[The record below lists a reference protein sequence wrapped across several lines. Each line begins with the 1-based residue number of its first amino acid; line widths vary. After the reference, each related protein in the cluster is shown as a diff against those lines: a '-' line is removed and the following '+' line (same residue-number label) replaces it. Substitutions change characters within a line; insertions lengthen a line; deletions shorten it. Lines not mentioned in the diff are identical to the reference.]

1 MALIPIM
8 GQPVNLVP
16 NNERAFGCEP
26 ENSFCTLY
34 KQSSDIEDFIF
45 VQMEQTPCNPSIIS
59 NGNFA
64 DDEDWTFD
72 TDVVIAQN
80 KATHVVG
87 VEGEISQD
95 LSAVL
100 VDTYHQ
106 IKVTVTGMSGGS
118 IGVYFTQSGTPS
130 ATITENGIYTFY
142 LYDLGDN
149 DNLTFVFS
157 SDCDAS
163 ISEVAVFGLID
174 EATAAAN
181 ATINTIDG
189 VYVANMTATLIDEF
203 IIYRITTAALEGC
216 YNITIIDPCINFD
229 ELTEVFTDTT
239 FDDAGEWTVG
249 TDIGVTPD
257 VSSGRFNDPAD
268 YWGKLSFAVQ
278 PFNIPTGVDLFM
290 VAKVV
295 TGTLFTGGTVSI
307 KTENLDIVQF
317 GGGFLAQNTTYQKA
331 LVVPSD
337 HFDPTTLDMG
347 IEHQAAW
354 DTFFPTPT
362 ANSDYYPGV
371 TINQF
376 LEVSLKVAPVSQV
389 SGVFFSNCIKVSTD
403 VSGTQL
409 VEGFADPINSF
420 PAGNKSLGFMFLQ
433 GFFWLRARL
442 SIQFSNPHSP
452 IKTENYLYSS
462 GRKKKAYAQV
472 GKAWDLTFHAVDENM
487 HDTIA
492 NIINCDQF
500 TIEGNEYITDEKEYT
515 ANYGPKGV
523 DPVGEST
530 IEVQKIQNTRFNTNV

>member
-1 MALIPIM
+1 MALKPIM

-34 KQSSDIEDFIF
+34 SKDSSEAIMFEM
-45 VQMEQTPCNPSIIS
+45 QQTPCDPSIIS
-59 NGNFA
+59 NGTFA
-64 DDEDWTFD
+64 DGTDWTPD
-72 TDVVIAQN
+72 ADVIIAQN

-87 VEGEISQD
+87 IIGEITQD

-100 VDTYHQ
+100 INTYFQ
-106 IKVTVTGMSGGS
+106 VKVTVTGMSAGT
-118 IGVYFTQSGTPS
+118 IDIYFTQAGTAS
-130 ATITENGIYTFY
+130 ATISENGIYTFY
-142 LYDLGDN
+142 LYDVGDN
-149 DNLTFVFS
+149 DDITFVFS
-157 SDCDAS
+157 ADCDGS
-163 ISEVAVFGLID
+163 IGDVEVFGLINESD
-174 EATAAAN
+174 A
-181 ATINTIDG
+181 ATI
-189 VYVANMTATLIDEF
+189 ATLYTSEGVFAATMIAYNIDDYLIF
-203 IIYRITTAALEGC
+203 RAATSSLEEGC
-216 YNITIIDPCINFD
+216 YTITVVDPCID
-229 ELTEVFTDTT
+229 IDSLTEAFADPT
-239 FDDAGEWTVG
+239 FDDAGEWSVG

-257 VSSGRFNDPAD
+257 VSSGRFNVPAD
-268 YWGKLSFAVQ
+268 YWGKKSFAVQ

-295 TGTLFTGGTVSI
+295 TGTLFTGGTVTI
-307 KTENLDIVQF
+307 KTDLAGITQF
-317 GGGFLAQNTTYQKA
+317 GGGLLAQNTAYTKS
-331 LVVPSD
+331 LIMPSGY
-337 HFDPTTLDMG
+337 FDPSSLDMG

-354 DTFFPTPT
+354 DAFFPTPT
-362 ANSDYYPGV
+362 ANIYYITGDN
-371 TINQF
+371 NQF
-376 LEVSLKVAPVSQV
+376 LEVSLMVAPASEVSGIFTSNCLKVA
-389 SGVFFSNCIKVSTD
+389 TD
-403 VSGTQL
+403 VGNTKI

-442 SIQFSNPHSP
+442 ALQFSNPHSP

-492 NIINCDQF
+492 NIINCDEF

-530 IEVQKIQNTRFNTNV
+530 IEVQKIKNTRFNTNV

>member
-34 KQSSDIEDFIF
+34 SKDSSEAIMFEM
-45 VQMEQTPCNPSIIS
+45 QQTPCDPSIIS
-59 NGNFA
+59 NGTFA
-64 DDEDWTFD
+64 DGTDWTPD
-72 TDVVIAQN
+72 ADVIIAQN

-87 VEGEISQD
+87 IIGEITQD

-100 VDTYHQ
+100 INTYFQ
-106 IKVTVTGMSGGS
+106 VKVTVTGMSAGT
-118 IGVYFTQSGTPS
+118 IDIYFTQAGTAS
-130 ATITENGIYTFY
+130 ATISENGIYTFY
-142 LYDLGDN
+142 LYDVGDN
-149 DNLTFVFS
+149 DDITFVFS
-157 SDCDAS
+157 ADCDGS
-163 ISEVAVFGLID
+163 IGDVEVFGLINESD
-174 EATAAAN
+174 A
-181 ATINTIDG
+181 ATI
-189 VYVANMTATLIDEF
+189 ATLYTSEGVFAATMIAYNIDDF
-203 IIYRITTAALEGC
+203 LIFRAATSSLEEGC
-216 YNITIIDPCINFD
+216 YTITVVDPCID
-229 ELTEVFTDTT
+229 IDSLTEVFADPT

-268 YWGKLSFAVQ
+268 YFGKKSFANQV
-278 PFNIPTGVDLFM
+278 FNIPTGVQLLAI
-290 VAKVV
+290 AKVV
-295 TGTLFTGGTVSI
+295 TGTLFTGGMVSI
-307 KTENLDIVQF
+307 KTDLIGIAEF
-317 GGGFLAQNTTYQKA
+317 GDGVTLPQNTTFTKT
-331 LVVPSD
+331 LVLPSD
-337 HFDPTTLDMG
+337 HFDPASLSMG

-354 DTFFPTPT
+354 ETFPTPT
-362 ANSDYYPGV
+362 VNPTYLTGD
-371 TINQF
+371 NNEF
-376 LEVSLKVAPVSQV
+376 LEVSLMVAPASEV
-389 SGVFFSNCIKVSTD
+389 SGIFTSNCLKVSID
-403 VSGTQL
+403 VGNTKI

-462 GRKKKAYAQV
+462 GRKKKAYSQV

-492 NIINCDQF
+492 NIINCDEF

-530 IEVQKIQNTRFNTNV
+530 IEVQKIENTRFNTNV